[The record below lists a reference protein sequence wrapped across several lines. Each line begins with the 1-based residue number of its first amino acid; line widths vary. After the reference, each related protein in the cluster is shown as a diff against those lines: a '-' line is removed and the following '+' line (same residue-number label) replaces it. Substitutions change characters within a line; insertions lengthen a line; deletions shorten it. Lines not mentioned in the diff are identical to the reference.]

1 MKNCLLTEVGK
12 KVFNEKTRNFLM
24 KKTLFLIFGLA
35 VSVTALSFLITSSMK
50 TSQDVRMKA
59 GTLANVATL
68 SFVPSAT
75 QIYKDGTVS
84 VTVKMN
90 PATKPV
96 KAVDVIVKYDR
107 SILELTAVTPDTSS
121 SFKSFLP
128 FTDGGTGFDAAE
140 LIALGN
146 STGSFEF
153 GAVAYNTT
161 TGAETT
167 AVTTAVNLATLT
179 FKAKSVGQT
188 TLSFDFDAA
197 REGQT
202 AETTDSNVVTEQNGV
217 VEDILGTA
225 SPVTIKVVDV
235 PTVTP
240 VPTSTPTPTATP
252 IPTNTPRPTATPV
265 PTCETACSS
274 WSGAVCGKED
284 CGGTGGADC
293 AWNQVCQTR
302 SCGASAPAGCATARC
317 ASSAACPSPT
327 PIPTNTPVPTMAP
340 TKASL
345 KIRLLIQ
352 GLWDSNYTKS
362 SVLPIEVLYRLN
374 NGDVQSQMMAVTPVA
389 SGPDGRRIY
398 EGLLVNLEPGSYEFL
413 AEARSYLPRNWGKVV
428 LVVGENTLEVAT
440 VEKML
445 LGGDAVDDEKINTY
459 DSGVVVKDYQ
469 KNPDSL
475 ADFNF
480 DGKVSTLDFS
490 YIVANYIKTGE
501 SWSL

>member
-1 MKNCLLTEVGK
+1 
-12 KVFNEKTRNFLM
+12 
-24 KKTLFLIFGLA
+24 
-35 VSVTALSFLITSSMK
+35 
-50 TSQDVRMKA
+50 MKA

-75 QIYKDGTVS
+75 QVYKDGTVS
-84 VTVKMN
+84 VAVKMN

-96 KAVDVIVKYDR
+96 KAVDVIVKYNQN
-107 SILELTAVTPDTSS
+107 ILELTAITPDTSG

-153 GAVAYNTT
+153 GAVAYNTA
-161 TGAETT
+161 TGAETA
-167 AVTTAVNLATLT
+167 AVTTAVDLATLT
-179 FKAKSVGQT
+179 FKAKSVGQAS
-188 TLSFDFDAA
+188 LSFDFDAA

-225 SPVTIKVVDV
+225 SPVTIKVVNV
-235 PTVTP
+235 
-240 VPTSTPTPTATP
+240 PTATP
-252 IPTNTPRPTATPV
+252 IPTNTPV

-284 CGGTGGADC
+284 CGGAGGADC

-302 SCGASAPAGCATARC
+302 SCGASAPAGCTTARC
-317 ASSAACPSPT
+317 TSSVACPTPT
-327 PIPTNTPVPTMAP
+327 IVPTATPVPTMAP
-340 TKASL
+340 SKASL

-374 NGDVQSQMMAVTPVA
+374 NGDVQSRAMAVTPVA

-413 AEARSYLPRNWGKVV
+413 AEARSYLPRNWGKAV
-428 LVVGENTLEVAT
+428 LVVGENTLDVAT